1 MGSFTRTQK
10 TGNSS
15 FRFIESAGMSLT
27 ITQPIGGTVSDAS
40 YEIQWTSVNISTSK
54 TVKIEWIKGIET
66 GLIAEVLN
74 TGSYTWNN
82 VSLDG
87 GDYQIKLSLVEV

>member
-10 TGNSS
+10 TGNNS

-27 ITQPIGGTVSDAS
+27 IIQPITGLISNAI

-54 TVKIEWIKGIET
+54 TIRIEWIKGVQT

>member
-1 MGSFTRTQK
+1 
-10 TGNSS
+10 
-15 FRFIESAGMSLT
+15 
-27 ITQPIGGTVSDAS
+27 
-40 YEIQWTSVNISTSK
+40 VNISASK
-54 TVKIEWIKGIET
+54 TIRIEWIKGVQT